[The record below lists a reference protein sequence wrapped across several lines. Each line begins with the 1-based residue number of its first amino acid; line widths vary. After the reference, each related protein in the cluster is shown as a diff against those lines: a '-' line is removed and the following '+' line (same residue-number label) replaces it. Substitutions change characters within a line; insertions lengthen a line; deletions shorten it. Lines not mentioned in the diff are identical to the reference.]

1 MNKINQEPITEICV
15 NYQVLALAMTSVLV
29 QVQVQ
34 VQALALAL
42 DLDFVLI
49 KPRCVFWLNLRLRV
63 LPVQKCSECSE

>member
-34 VQALALAL
+34 VQVQALA
-42 DLDFVLI
+42 
-49 KPRCVFWLNLRLRV
+49 
-63 LPVQKCSECSE
+63 